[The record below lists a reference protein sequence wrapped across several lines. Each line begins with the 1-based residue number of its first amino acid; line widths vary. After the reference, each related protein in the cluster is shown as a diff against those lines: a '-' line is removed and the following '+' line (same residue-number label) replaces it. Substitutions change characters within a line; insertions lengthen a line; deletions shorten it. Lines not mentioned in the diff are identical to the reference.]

1 MRKIWV
7 VCLLL
12 AGLASGC
19 GEGGDT
25 KTIFFVRIL
34 QGTAP
39 DGITR
44 IDLEVQKDA
53 TTFMV
58 PLEATGG
65 GALTLPITREVK
77 LPDDQSGAVI
87 VTATARNAAGDNVGV
102 GRAPATIVPGETI
115 TLELEF
121 GKDLT
126 LTDGGLPDGEVPTE
140 AQLSITPTDTDYGPV
155 VLGQTRSVTFTV
167 QNSGQQSS
175 GLVNLAV
182 GGRDQAN
189 FSITAGSNCIGA
201 SLSPGASCSVD
212 VVFNPSAVG
221 VSMGSVSA
229 SATPGGTATALL
241 TGTAA
246 FGDSIM
252 IAPTTR
258 DFGAV
263 VLGSSSAATTFT
275 ITNTGGTATPALT
288 TAISGTNAADFVR
301 GTDTCAGAMVGPG
314 LTCTIAVTFTPG
326 SSGARSA
333 ALTVTSTAGPAAV
346 SLTGTGLSQAAL
358 TITPATQALGNV
370 VQNTTASTTFT
381 VRNTGGT
388 ATGALSVVRSGAS
401 AAETSTSGC
410 TAALA
415 AGASCTLTATLTPT
429 TLGAKS
435 TTITVMGTPGG
446 SAVATLTA
454 TAVAPGA
461 LTVTPTS
468 ANFGALLLNTDS
480 GAQSFTV
487 RNTGGA
493 PTGVPTA
500 SLTGSAAGDYRFSA
514 NGCTAALA
522 PNATC
527 TVSIIFRPSLAGGRG
542 AAFEITASPG
552 GLASASLSG
561 TGQRPAALS
570 ASATTQPFGTIDVGS
585 ASSPFTWTISNT
597 GDVASGVPTLTP
609 TGATT
614 QYTITNNCTA
624 AIGAG
629 SSCTVVVT
637 FRPTTGGTANLSLSL
652 TASPGGTVA
661 LSATGTGRPL
671 SLLTVTVNGN
681 GAGTVTSS
689 PVGINCSSGTCTQ
702 SYVATTTVTL
712 SANPNTTTSVF
723 SGWMGDCTGTGSCM
737 VSMAAARNVTATY
750 TLRRYTL
757 SVTPAPTAPSS
768 VATFGSAGI
777 ACPGDCTQG
786 YDHGSAVVLR
796 AAPGADRT
804 FTGWGYAGCPGTGDC
819 NLTMTGNVTL
829 APTFTLTP
837 YPVAVTINGGPGG
850 VLVTSSPGG
859 ISCAPTCSANFPYSS
874 SVTLTPTGASG
885 YRMVWGT
892 GPCAGSTGAC
902 TFAVP
907 SGGTSARADY
917 IEQRTVTVTPL
928 GGGASAVAY
937 LDGSPCAGSC
947 VATYDVGASVRV
959 DGEADLVN
967 ARYQA
972 MTGAGTTCSG
982 FDPRGESCRFT
993 VASGTNYTVNVLFQS
1008 RLSVLADL
1016 GVRVIE
1022 QRLNLF
1028 DCFFGSTTC
1037 EGWVNYNAAVD
1048 ITYQL
1053 HFDPG
1058 NVQLVDWGGL
1068 CNGTPITPLRGP
1080 EDTDNNINGG
1090 PSPTSCRFRVTTPG
1104 SATLK
1109 MYPSYRLHRFGSAN
1123 GVVFDTEVDPDGAV
1137 AGPMYLSCVTDG
1149 QQTMPGSVC
1158 NPRVP
1163 YGRRWLVARP
1173 DPGHIFGNW
1182 DAPCQARR
1190 KHAVTGDEYC
1200 LIDIPNDGRTF
1211 DVNAYASFR

>member
-1 MRKIWV
+1 MLKRWLGLV
-7 VCLLL
+7 GVFALLT
-12 AGLASGC
+12 GC
-19 GEGGDT
+19 GDGGDT

-39 DGITR
+39 SPITR

-65 GALTLPITREVK
+65 GDLTLPITREVK
-77 LPDDQSGAVI
+77 LQDDQSGAVI
-87 VTATARNAAGDNVGV
+87 VTATARNAAGENVGV

-126 LTDGGLPDGEVPTE
+126 LTDGGMPDPDGEVPTD
-140 AQLSITPTDTDYGPV
+140 ALLTITPTDTDYGLV
-155 VLGQTRSVTFTV
+155 ILGQSRSVTFTV
-167 QNSGQQSS
+167 RNGGQQSS

-182 GGRDQAN
+182 GGRDQSN
-189 FSITAGSNCIGA
+189 FSITAGSTCVGA
-201 SLSPGASCSVD
+201 SLSAGASCSFD
-212 VVFNPSAVG
+212 VVFNPSAQG

-241 TGTAA
+241 TGAA
-246 FGDSIM
+246 TLGDSITLSP
-252 IAPTTR
+252 ATR
-258 DFGAV
+258 DFGSI
-263 VLGSSSAATTFT
+263 VLGSSSTATTFT
-275 ITNTGGTATPALT
+275 VTNTGGSATPALT
-288 TAISGTNAADFVR
+288 TAIAGSQATDFVIGTN
-301 GTDTCAGAMVGPG
+301 TCAGAMVGAG
-314 LTCTIAVTFTPG
+314 LTCTVAVSFTPG
-326 SSGARSA
+326 GAGARSA
-333 ALTVTSTAGPAAV
+333 TLTVTSTAGPASV
-346 SLTGTGLSQAAL
+346 SLTGTGLAQAAL
-358 TITPATQALGNV
+358 TITPATQSLGNV

-388 ATGALSVVRSGAS
+388 ATGALSVVRSGTN
-401 AAETSTSGC
+401 AAEVTTSGC
-410 TAALA
+410 TAALT
-415 AGASCTLTATLTPT
+415 AGQSCTLTASLTPT
-429 TLGAKS
+429 TVGAKT
-435 TTITVMGTPGG
+435 TTITVTGTPGG

-493 PTGVPTA
+493 ATGVTTA
-500 SLTGSAAGDYRFSA
+500 SLTGSAAADYRFSA

-527 TVSIIFRPSLAGGRG
+527 TVSIIFRPTVAGGRG
-542 AAFEITASPG
+542 AAFEVTASPG

-585 ASSPFTWTISNT
+585 SSTPFTWTISNT

-624 AIGAG
+624 AIAAG
-629 SSCTVVVT
+629 GNCTIVVT
-637 FRPTTGGTANLSLSL
+637 FRPTTGGAANLSLSL

-671 SLLTVTVNGN
+671 SLLSVTVNGN

-689 PVGINCSSGTCTQ
+689 PAGINCSSGTCTA

-723 SGWMGDCTGTGSCM
+723 AGWTGDCTGMGSCM

-757 SVTPAPTAPSS
+757 SVAPAPGSPSS

-777 ACPGDCTQG
+777 ACPGDCTQD
-786 YDHGSAVVLR
+786 YDHGTSVTIR
-796 AAPGADRT
+796 ATPGANRT

-819 NLTMTGNVTL
+819 TLTMTGNVTL
-829 APTFTLTP
+829 APSFTLTP
-837 YPVAVTINGGPGG
+837 YPVAVTISGGPGG

-874 SVTLTPTGASG
+874 SVTLTPAAAAG

-902 TFAVP
+902 SFAVP

-917 IEQRTVTVTPL
+917 IEQRTVTVTGL
-928 GGGASAVAY
+928 GGGASATTY
-937 LDGSPCAGSC
+937 LQGSVCAPTCTG
-947 VATYDVGASVRV
+947 TFDVGAGVRV
-959 DGEADLVN
+959 DGQADTIN
-967 ARYQA
+967 ARYQS
-972 MTGAGTTCSG
+972 MSGAGTSCSG
-982 FDPRGESCRFT
+982 FDPRGESCSFN
-993 VASGTNYTVNVLFQS
+993 VASGTNYTVNVLYQS
-1008 RLSVLADL
+1008 RLQVQADL

-1048 ITYQL
+1048 ITYRL
-1053 HFDPG
+1053 HTDPN

-1068 CNGTPITPLRGP
+1068 CNGTKITPLRAP
-1080 EDTDNNINGG
+1080 EDADNFNTVG
-1090 PSPTSCRFRVTTPG
+1090 PDPTSCAFQVTTPG
-1104 SATLK
+1104 TATLK
-1109 MYPSYRLHRFGSAN
+1109 MYPSYRLHRFGTRF
-1123 GVVFDTEVDPDGAV
+1123 GTVIDTEIDPRNP
-1137 AGPMYLSCVTDG
+1137 AGPMYLLCATDG
-1149 QQTMPGSVC
+1149 QQALPGSVC

-1163 YGRRWLVARP
+1163 YGRRWLIAIP
-1173 DPGHIFGNW
+1173 DAGHTFENW
-1182 DAPCQARR
+1182 DATCIDYGTYPP
-1190 KHAVTGDEYC
+1190 EYC
-1200 LIDIPNDGRTF
+1200 LIDVQPQTTDF
-1211 DVNAYASFR
+1211 YAYAGFR